1 ITELVLFVPSV
12 GSACVWGWIVVP
24 TAYYESDQQLENK
37 DCKFVGWTKRPTVYN
52 KVSVNKDYDCV
63 GWIVRSTMNKNVFR
77 QRLQIYVGWIKRS
90 TINKMS
96 LDKKKKW
103 SLRQ

>member
-1 ITELVLFVPSV
+1 M
-12 GSACVWGWIVVP
+12 
-24 TAYYESDQQLENK
+24 D
-37 DCKFVGWTKRPTVYN
+37 
-52 KVSVNKDYDCV
+52 
-63 GWIVRSTMNKNVFR
+63 STINNEQNVFR

-103 SLRQ
+103 SLRQMIVITHGLDKFM